1 MPPESAIQIFCPH
14 CMNQEEPIFQDVDKA
29 NPVKQYTDSP
39 TATVMLG
46 ITSVGGGGGFQEALA
61 ANQGTGS
68 VGNDDAVAQASVL
81 NVKISLSK
89 IIKRRGSLRS
99 AANGDYSQAIQSI

>member
-46 ITSVGGGGGFQEALA
+46 ITSVGGGGGFQEAFA

-68 VGNDDAVAQASVL
+68 VGNDEAVAKASVL

-99 AANGDYSQAIQSI
+99 AANGDDSQAIQSI